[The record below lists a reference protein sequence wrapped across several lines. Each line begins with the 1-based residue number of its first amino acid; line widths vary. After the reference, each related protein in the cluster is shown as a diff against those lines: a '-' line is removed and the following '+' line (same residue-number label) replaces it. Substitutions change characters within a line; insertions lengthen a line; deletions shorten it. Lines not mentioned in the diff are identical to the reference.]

1 MALLVSNHLKAPR
14 SLDGCIM
21 RATTSATAIRA
32 SRSEKPTSL
41 STPGSPKASRAHS
54 ARRSDPAERPL
65 SISTLLSLMC
75 AVSPSSDSSVCFS
88 NSRLRNLCT
97 MLSAAAANSGAG
109 SKRYSFPARFDSMIS
124 SSLGHWALG
133 MEKPVPRLRSVFC
146 CTLRPTLR
154 PSTRRTDR

>member
-1 MALLVSNHLKAPR
+1 MALLVSNHLKASR

-32 SRSEKPTSL
+32 SRSDRPTSL
-41 STPGSPKASRAHS
+41 STPGSPKASRAPS

-75 AVSPSSDSSVCFS
+75 AVSPSSDSSVGFS

-109 SKRYSFPARFDSMIS
+109 SKRYSFPASFASMIS
-124 SSLGHWALG
+124 TSSGHWAFG
-133 MEKPVPRLRSVFC
+133 MEKLAPRLRSVFC

-154 PSTRRTDR
+154 LSTTRTDR